1 MGFSLAYRPQL
12 LVLMKLEDDL
22 SPKYPQ
28 MAAFASQ
35 LKAGKLV
42 ILGSIPITLFLF
54 KPVWHFSAKLRLEF

>member
-1 MGFSLAYRPQL
+1 MGFSLSYRPQL

-42 ILGSIPITLFLF
+42 ILVSIPVTSFLF
-54 KPVWHFSAKLRLEF
+54 KACSTFL